1 MFISRYIPHEDI
13 IKIHYSYEFSNIN
26 IYYYL
31 LHLDTRIVYFVF
43 RHIVLIYKLSSL
55 LDFLINEPKFLNYLP
70 VTYFVPFLFYY
81 EFVKILQRM
90 IYKKGEGNL
99 RETCYYPMYI
109 FLEFEFPS
117 LTHYRMMGDP
127 SFKKSVNPVKVQMGL
142 L

>member
-1 MFISRYIPHEDI
+1 M
-13 IKIHYSYEFSNIN
+13 
-26 IYYYL
+26 
-31 LHLDTRIVYFVF
+31 F

-99 RETCYYPMYI
+99 RETYYYPMYI

-127 SFKKSVNPVKVQMGL
+127 SFKKSEYGGSSKFPKDSLPPFYISFFTVYSQIYSKKKEYKVCNR
-142 L
+142 